1 MDDHFEIPVVYNGK
15 ELSLPAR
22 LVSAGYIT
30 RIEVTVENDVILF
43 EPDEEGGY
51 RAMFNHLTDMD
62 QTVVPVELLQEI
74 VSVLKSAN
82 K

>member
-30 RIEVTVENDVILF
+30 RIEVTVENEVVFF

-51 RAMFNHLTDMD
+51 RAMFNQLSDMD
-62 QTVVPVELLQEI
+62 KSTVAVELLQEI
-74 VSVLKSAN
+74 VRVLESVN